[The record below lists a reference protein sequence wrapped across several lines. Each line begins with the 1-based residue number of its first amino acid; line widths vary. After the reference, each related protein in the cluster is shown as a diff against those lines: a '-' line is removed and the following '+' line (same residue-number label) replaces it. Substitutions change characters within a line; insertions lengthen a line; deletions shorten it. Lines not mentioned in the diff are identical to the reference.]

1 MGASDAT
8 DIAKVQA
15 NLAGVARAMIAGGVA
30 GAVDLGAPRALMPAL
45 KQVCTPTKLIDS
57 ATNLSALPF
66 SLAMSG
72 PILCAPRGYPTQS
85 WGQDGYGLAISTPDE
100 ARAAVAALHREGA
113 RFAKLALDAR
123 YPVLAADVARAV
135 VAEAK
140 KLSMQTAAHALDVN
154 AVRLALDAHVDI
166 LAHTPVEPLPDA
178 LVQECGARK
187 LAVLSTLHAFG
198 GTLAARENLARLA
211 AAGCRAIYGTD
222 LGNEGTSP
230 GLSAPEL
237 RALIECGFSCA
248 QILFMCTR
256 GAAEMLGDKALGHLE
271 PGAHAHFL
279 VLSEDPLRDPTALCR
294 PAQRFF
300 SGAPL
305 ANGMESP

>member
-1 MGASDAT
+1 
-8 DIAKVQA
+8 
-15 NLAGVARAMIAGGVA
+15 
-30 GAVDLGAPRALMPAL
+30 
-45 KQVCTPTKLIDS
+45 
-57 ATNLSALPF
+57 
-66 SLAMSG
+66 MSG

-123 YPVLAADVARAV
+123 YPVLAPEVARAV

-140 KLSMQTAAHALDVN
+140 KLAMQTAAHALDVN
-154 AVRLALDAHVDI
+154 AVRLALDAQVDI

-178 LVQECGARK
+178 LVRECGARK

-198 GTLAARENLARLA
+198 ETLAARENLARLS

-237 RALIECGFSCA
+237 HALIECGFSGA

-256 GAAEMLGDKALGHLE
+256 GAAELLGDKSLGHLE